1 MTAKSEHDH
10 SFEIAGFITLDTD
23 LKLKLKYLV
32 QALLDSAEA
41 ERWQRMEDI
50 VQMVSE
56 ACENSWKHPLYK
68 EYAALLIDY
77 LLSYFLEV
85 RSSHESTFIQFLNL
99 LNHLPI
105 TLESPLYKPLVQA
118 MTENAVDPQQNMT
131 IFDRLQALYLLTEIK
146 DFANARLMYQ
156 EMEPMVPKENLKL
169 WVVLQI
175 SRIRLLKHEDNLPEV
190 LRLHLQSIM
199 EAWTTEGC
207 ECSINFILRWILSI
221 NWQKQL
227 IIKKT
232 LMMRIYERICETKNL
247 TCAMVIYELFSLEDR
262 LVPYP
267 EKISYQKRL
276 IKFPGS
282 ILNVQQLHNLY
293 FFAGYYF
300 CGVLSHFKDS
310 IQNYQYSNYFLHKS
324 WDRLIHMSQFLRLHL
339 NADAYYHA
347 MPYLDARI
355 QDLSNQVSL
364 QNNTY
369 VESLQANF
377 DKIEELYQKVGELS
391 LTDSLTGLRN
401 RRFFYDNLQQMIVLA
416 ARHRVPICFCI
427 VDIDFFK
434 LVNDNF
440 GHLAGDY
447 VLKEL
452 SQMLS
457 QEFRKSDVI
466 VRYGGEEFLI
476 ILFDIDTDSC
486 LNMMEIFRQKVE
498 RHTFEFRSKLMA
510 ITISIGITGESQID
524 HQCGDLSQFVS
535 QADKALYMAKSKGRN
550 QVVLF
555 DPELNNPNLHEPT

>member
-1 MTAKSEHDH
+1 M
-10 SFEIAGFITLDTD
+10 
-23 LKLKLKYLV
+23 
-32 QALLDSAEA
+32 
-41 ERWQRMEDI
+41 
-50 VQMVSE
+50 
-56 ACENSWKHPLYK
+56 
-68 EYAALLIDY
+68 
-77 LLSYFLEV
+77 
-85 RSSHESTFIQFLNL
+85 
-99 LNHLPI
+99 
-105 TLESPLYKPLVQA
+105 
-118 MTENAVDPQQNMT
+118 
-131 IFDRLQALYLLTEIK
+131 
-146 DFANARLMYQ
+146 
-156 EMEPMVPKENLKL
+156 
-169 WVVLQI
+169 
-175 SRIRLLKHEDNLPEV
+175 
-190 LRLHLQSIM
+190 
-199 EAWTTEGC
+199 
-207 ECSINFILRWILSI
+207 
-221 NWQKQL
+221 
-227 IIKKT
+227 
-232 LMMRIYERICETKNL
+232 
-247 TCAMVIYELFSLEDR
+247 
-262 LVPYP
+262 
-267 EKISYQKRL
+267 
-276 IKFPGS
+276 
-282 ILNVQQLHNLY
+282 
-293 FFAGYYF
+293 
-300 CGVLSHFKDS
+300 
-310 IQNYQYSNYFLHKS
+310 
-324 WDRLIHMSQFLRLHL
+324 
-339 NADAYYHA
+339 
-347 MPYLDARI
+347 
-355 QDLSNQVSL
+355 
-364 QNNTY
+364 
-369 VESLQANF
+369 ESLQANF

>member
-1 MTAKSEHDH
+1 MTTKSEHDH
-10 SFEIAGFITLDTD
+10 SFEIAGFISLDSELKHTL
-23 LKLKLKYLV
+23 KFLV
-32 QALLDSAEA
+32 QALLDSTET
-41 ERWQRMEDI
+41 ERPQRMEDI
-50 VQMVSE
+50 IQLVGE
-56 ACENSWKHPLYK
+56 ACDNSWKHPLYK

-77 LLSYFLEV
+77 LLSYFLQV
-85 RSSHESTFIQFLNL
+85 RSSHESTFIQFMNL

-105 TLESPLYKPLVQA
+105 TFESPFYKPMVQA
-118 MTENAVDPQQNMT
+118 MSENTSNPQHNLML
-131 IFDRLQALYLLTEIK
+131 FDRLQALYLLTEIR
-146 DFANARLMYQ
+146 DYTNARILYQ
-156 EMEPMVPKENLKL
+156 ELEPQVPKANLKL
-169 WVVLQI
+169 WVMLQI
-175 SRIRLLKHEDNLPEV
+175 SRIRLLKDEDNLPEV
-190 LRLHLQSIM
+190 MRLHLMSIM

-221 NWQKQL
+221 NWQKLL

-232 LMMRIYERICETKNL
+232 LMLRIYERICETKNL

-262 LVPYP
+262 LVPFP

-282 ILNVQQLHNLY
+282 ILNVQQLHSLY

-300 CGVLSHFKDS
+300 CGVLAHFKDS

-339 NADAYYHA
+339 SPEAYYQA
-347 MPYLDARI
+347 MPFLDARI

-401 RRFFYDNLQQMIVLA
+401 RRFFYDNLQQMIILA
-416 ARHRVPICFCI
+416 ARHRVPICFCM

-434 LVNDNF
+434 LVNDTF

-452 SQMLS
+452 GQMLL

-466 VRYGGEEFLI
+466 IRFGGEEFLV

-498 RHTFEFRSKLMA
+498 RHTFEFRSKLIA
-510 ITISIGITGESQID
+510 ITISIGISGETQIE
-524 HQCGDLSQFVS
+524 HHSTDLNQFVS
-535 QADKALYMAKSKGRN
+535 QADKALYVAKSKGRN
-550 QVVLF
+550 RVQLF
-555 DPELNNPNLHEPT
+555 DPELKNPNLHEEI